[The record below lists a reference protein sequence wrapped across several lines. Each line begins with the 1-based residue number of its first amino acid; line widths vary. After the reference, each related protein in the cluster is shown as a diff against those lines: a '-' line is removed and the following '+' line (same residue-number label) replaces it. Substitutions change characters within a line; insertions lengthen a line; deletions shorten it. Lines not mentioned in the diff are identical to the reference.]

1 MYTFNLLKNVLARII
16 NYLQIELI
24 FVSEEGL
31 TIWRRL
37 SCWLGYLTNVSF
49 AGVLKY

>member
-1 MYTFNLLKNVLARII
+1 MYAFNFLKNVLVRII

-31 TIWRRL
+31 NLWRRL
-37 SCWLGYLTNVSF
+37 SCWLG
-49 AGVLKY
+49 